1 MGSISISQLQGPQF
15 DHEFYVFSWCLHKK
29 FLQILIFP
37 PLGVRVNECVNA
49 WIDDALQ
56 WTGIRVVLPRAQ
68 CSTITLT
75 RNKR

>member
-49 WIDDALQ
+49 
-56 WTGIRVVLPRAQ
+56 
-68 CSTITLT
+68 
-75 RNKR
+75 